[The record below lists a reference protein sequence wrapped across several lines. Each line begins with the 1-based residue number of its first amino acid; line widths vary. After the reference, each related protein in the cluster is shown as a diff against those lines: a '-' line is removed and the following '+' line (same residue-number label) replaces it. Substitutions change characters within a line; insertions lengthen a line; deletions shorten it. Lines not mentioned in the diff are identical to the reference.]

1 MCMLEMIMFVTI
13 MLIKTKQFDIIIKIL
28 NSE

>member
-13 MLIKTKQFDIIIKIL
+13 MLTKTKQFDIITKIL